1 MIMVKIIK
9 NENTWNSFVNSVV
22 QQNMKKVKKKK
33 DEEIKMALLIR

>member
-1 MIMVKIIK
+1 MVKIIK